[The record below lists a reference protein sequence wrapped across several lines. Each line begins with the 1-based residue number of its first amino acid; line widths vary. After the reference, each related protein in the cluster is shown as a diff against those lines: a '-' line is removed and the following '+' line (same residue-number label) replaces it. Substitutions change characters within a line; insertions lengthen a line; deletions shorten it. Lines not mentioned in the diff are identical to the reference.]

1 MKFFIR
7 SIFLHPLQ
15 AGSRYPTHRKLR
27 FTRLSEKTRSGST
40 KTHIPETNRTD
51 VQAVRHKNVP
61 YCLQK
66 DTPKTRRIR
75 GEIEKTGV
83 IVKSASSFSEDPS
96 LIHIVE
102 VRMLP
107 FQLLGLIA
115 FGVQFDGFFQVFK
128 SAFLIPFQVLGTPPF
143 GVCFAEIR

>member
-1 MKFFIR
+1 V
-7 SIFLHPLQ
+7 
-15 AGSRYPTHRKLR
+15 T
-27 FTRLSEKTRSGST
+27 
-40 KTHIPETNRTD
+40 
-51 VQAVRHKNVP
+51 

-66 DTPKTRRIR
+66 DTPKTSGFR

-107 FQLLGLIA
+107 FQFLGLIA